1 MAVTCVACLR
11 LLDVRRP
18 PGYRTPPVT
27 SQHMEFILLLYAV
40 YPQYI
45 DELEKSHRL
54 SLGRD

>member
-1 MAVTCVACLR
+1 
-11 LLDVRRP
+11 
-18 PGYRTPPVT
+18 
-27 SQHMEFILLLYAV
+27 MEFILLLYAV